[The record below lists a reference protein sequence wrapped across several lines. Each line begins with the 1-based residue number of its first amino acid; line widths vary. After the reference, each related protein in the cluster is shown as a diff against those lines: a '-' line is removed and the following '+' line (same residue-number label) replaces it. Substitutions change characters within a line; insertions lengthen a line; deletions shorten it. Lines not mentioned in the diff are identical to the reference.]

1 MSDIEIEG
9 NWDEIEGKPLL
20 MAGVTMRSAN
30 MTISHKKWEVT
41 LQIAIFVDFSNNDL
55 SHVFGMGNKK
65 NMYQSKNDL
74 SYMKC
79 KWRYW

>member
-30 MTISHKKWEVT
+30 MTISHKK
-41 LQIAIFVDFSNNDL
+41 
-55 SHVFGMGNKK
+55 
-65 NMYQSKNDL
+65 
-74 SYMKC
+74 
-79 KWRYW
+79 